1 MSLLECTGMA
11 KRFGGVQ
18 ALDGVDLHVDVG
30 EIVGLV
36 GPNGS
41 GKTTLI
47 NLLSGSFPASGGRV
61 LFDGTDITRM
71 SPHKRAH
78 LGISRTYQ
86 IPRPLASMSVLD
98 NVVVALEFGRD
109 RLDPATARTRAHE
122 ILEPLGLARRAA
134 YQTADLNLHERK
146 FLEVARALAQ
156 DPRLLL
162 LDEVLAGLNATEVE
176 EGMAVIAG
184 VRDSG
189 VAVLYIE
196 HNVKAVTR
204 LSDRLYVLSQGRNLA
219 DGSPAD
225 VVADQRVVDAY
236 LGTAHA

>member
-1 MSLLECTGMA
+1 MSLLECTGMS

-18 ALDGVDLHVDVG
+18 ALDGVDLHVDAS

-47 NLLSGSFPASGGRV
+47 NLLSGSFPASGGRAV
-61 LFDGTDITRM
+61 FDGTDITRM
-71 SPHKRAH
+71 SPHRRAH

-86 IPRPLASMSVLD
+86 IPRPLASMTVLD

-109 RLDPATARTRAHE
+109 RLDPPAARRRARE
-122 ILEPLGLARRAA
+122 ILDQLGLGARAA
-134 YQTADLNLHERK
+134 FMTQDLNLHERK

-156 DPRLLL
+156 DPRLVL
-162 LDEVLAGLNATEVE
+162 LDEVLAGLNPTEVE
-176 EGMAVIAG
+176 EGMAVISG
-184 VRDSG
+184 VRELG

-204 LSDRLYVLSQGRNLA
+204 LSDRMYVLSQGRNLA
-219 DGSPAD
+219 EGVPAD
-225 VVADQRVVDAY
+225 VVADPRVVDAY

>member
-1 MSLLECTGMA
+1 MSLLVCDGVS

-18 ALDGVDLHVDVG
+18 ALDGVDLQVNAG

-47 NLLSGSFPASGGRV
+47 NLVAGSLPVSRGRIV
-61 LFDGTDITRM
+61 FDGIDVTHTA
-71 SPHKRAH
+71 PHKRAH
-78 LGISRTYQ
+78 LGIARTFQ
-86 IPRPLASMSVLD
+86 IPRPLRSMSVLD

-109 RLDPATARTRAHE
+109 RLDPPQARRRGQAV
-122 ILEPLGLARRAA
+122 LDRLGLGPRSS
-134 YQTADLNLHERK
+134 YPTEDLNLHERK
-146 FLEVARALAQ
+146 FLEVARALAL
-156 DPRLLL
+156 DPQLLL
-162 LDEVLAGLNATEVE
+162 LDEVLSGLNPSEVE
-176 EGMAVIAG
+176 EGMAVITG

-204 LSDRLYVLSQGRNLA
+204 LSDRLYVLSQGTNLA
-219 DGSPAD
+219 QGTPAE
-225 VVADQRVVDAY
+225 VVADPRVVDAY